1 MQLAIFNGSP
11 RGKTSNTRKLLEHF
25 QRGFEN
31 AGGEINILDYLI
43 QEKHLDE
50 QVQHFRETEN
60 ILLAFPL
67 YVDSVP
73 GVVKQFIEAV
83 GQFDGSGKN
92 IWFFVHSGFPEA
104 IHCEGLIRY
113 LELLTK
119 RWNMNNMGTILKP
132 GTEQVRMLPL
142 ERNKKLFFDFEQ
154 LGSTL
159 AKSGSLDQNIL
170 DRFKQPYVYPPNAMP
185 VIRLMSKLGLIDRY
199 WNKELKRNKAYHRR
213 FDMPLLD

>member
-31 AGGEINILDYLI
+31 AGGEITIVDYLI
-43 QEKHLDE
+43 HEKHLDE
-50 QVQHFRETEN
+50 QVQHFKEEEN

-73 GVVKQFIEAV
+73 GVVKQFIETV
-83 GQFDGSGKN
+83 GNFDGSGKN

-104 IHCEGLIRY
+104 IHCDGLIRY

-119 RWNMNNMGTILKP
+119 RWKMNYMGTILKP
-132 GTEQVRMLPL
+132 GTEQIRMRTLNK
-142 ERNKKLFFDFEQ
+142 NKKLFFDFEQ

-159 AKSGSLDQNIL
+159 AKSGLLDRNIL
-170 DRFKQPYVYPPNAMP
+170 HRFKQPYVYPPNAMP

-199 WNKELKRNKAYHRR
+199 WNKELKRNKVYQRR
-213 FDMPLLD
+213 FNMPLLD

>member
-170 DRFKQPYVYPPNAMP
+170 DRFKQPYVYPSNAMP